1 MLPSSAVAISGSY
14 VVKCGRTGSPEMRI
28 MSFTDDHHL
37 EWKGKRGKTGTV
49 DLHLLSDVHIGQAT
63 QIFQDLAA
71 DEVVDVS
78 FSLILSDRTLDLV
91 VSSIRERQQWI
102 DAVLDVSKI
111 TLPESESSRIVD
123 SVASQLQAFSAHTK
137 WKPAQL
143 RAKFVELTNPAV
155 RRNHVKLKSAVSA
168 VVSSQILRRLS
179 HADEHGQGSVTSDAE
194 HHVPGSES
202 ADILSGCFTQ
212 LSAHLEGNANVKF
225 KADILMA
232 LDTLL
237 DDHVLSSVPVW
248 IHSPLAKF
256 LQLLSQA
263 IVSAPQNCDTVFC
276 SGILQK
282 LFSILDHD
290 LPDALR
296 CDVLFLL
303 GSLAFWSESCSHA
316 LANQNFASI
325 LKFLDSSFEGSVSQE
340 AARLIGLVAYN
351 NSDFQN
357 FCRDKGVLQLFLN
370 FCSSSHQRHNNI
382 VAVAINR
389 MCSGNVANFK
399 LLKQSG
405 VIDRLTAA

>member
-1 MLPSSAVAISGSY
+1 
-14 VVKCGRTGSPEMRI
+14 
-28 MSFTDDHHL
+28 
-37 EWKGKRGKTGTV
+37 
-49 DLHLLSDVHIGQAT
+49 
-63 QIFQDLAA
+63 
-71 DEVVDVS
+71 
-78 FSLILSDRTLDLV
+78 
-91 VSSIRERQQWI
+91 
-102 DAVLDVSKI
+102 
-111 TLPESESSRIVD
+111 
-123 SVASQLQAFSAHTK
+123 
-137 WKPAQL
+137 
-143 RAKFVELTNPAV
+143 
-155 RRNHVKLKSAVSA
+155 
-168 VVSSQILRRLS
+168 
-179 HADEHGQGSVTSDAE
+179 
-194 HHVPGSES
+194 
-202 ADILSGCFTQ
+202 
-212 LSAHLEGNANVKF
+212 
-225 KADILMA
+225 MA